1 MRRSTTACLT
11 AGASVN
17 ENYSIDRAT
26 TFGDFLRKR
35 KSIVFT
41 LFFIVSSILGYRDL
55 LAQLQ
60 TIDFET
66 TAGYTTTEF
75 IVTTNQFWKRFDKAN
90 EVAGTGTDDHSLTAP
105 VTGVQ
110 GNFYF
115 ASEDIDS
122 GPGNLERSL
131 LTNALSVI
139 ASQNLEARILVAA
152 PGTGYDASQDYLIIE
167 YSYDGA
173 IFTKIG
179 QFSGNAGAF
188 QVDTD
193 MNGIGDGTTLTLA
206 LTEYTFVVPKL
217 GTSLQIRVRGFSSGG
232 GEEIVFDNL
241 RVLGIPTTDVA
252 APTLVITRNPVTLG
266 TGFTTT
272 DASVSFNLAFNEIID
287 NATFTVA
294 DITVNNPGGV
304 TFTALTGGSLITSD
318 NQNYTLTVSGITAGD
333 GTLGITVGP
342 AISDLSANAMAAA
355 QGPSST
361 FIIDN
366 TATVSIGAPSA
377 TNANPG
383 SSVTYTITYTG
394 ADAVSLVNGNVSL
407 NTTGGAS
414 ASLNV
419 TGSGTATRT
428 VTLTSFTGN
437 GTVGISLVSAT
448 ATDLAGNTF
457 AAAGPSATINVDT
470 NPPTV
475 SVGAPSQAN
484 ANSAATVTFL
494 VTYSGATT
502 INLTNG
508 NVTLNG
514 PGTPATINVTNGT
527 TATPTVTLTGLSGN
541 GALGITI
548 AANTSSD
555 LAGNQNLAS
564 AASTTFTV
572 DNLAPTTTPTEPDMQ
587 AASDLGVS
595 TTDDITSDNTPAF
608 DGTAATGD
616 IVTLNS
622 NIDGNVGSVT
632 VSGGTY
638 NGLVARKARTGTI
651 TCTTGSSTVTS
662 PAVNTLFTTELTVGQ
677 KIYNAAGTLIGTISA
692 IGSNTSLT
700 LTGNAAVAVTAAGYS
715 TGLSDGTHTITA
727 IASDL
732 AGNTVTSD
740 PFTPLVIDTDPPAI
754 VSITPIQTP
763 TRGIIAMPGSISATS
778 TVATVTT
785 TDAQFLTNLFIGARI
800 RSTTDADIGQV
811 LSIESQNSLTL
822 TVGAANS
829 LAGAYALRFY
839 STATFDEPMNSST
852 ITSAD
857 FIETGD
863 GTLSTVA
870 AVTQGNQS
878 TAFKVHVSALLGD
891 NTNTRIDLTADG
903 YQDVAGN
910 SANAPLNGTQ
920 AITDNTA
927 PTFTARTPANNAYV
941 TTANVGYT
949 ITEANGALT
958 SGTVTWAQTG
968 GTVDLGSPHNITL
981 TGTELNTG
989 VRANAA
995 LTNGGAVNLIDGA
1008 EYTVSYSGTDAAGNT
1023 TAPTSN
1029 TLVTVDETPPSPF
1042 LTQGVVTTGAP
1053 VVANYWNADNTSVT
1067 VTVDIENEIT
1077 LNGGNIQLQGRVTP
1091 AGTFA
1096 NVGGTTA
1103 INGTDLTNGTKNVS
1117 ITDVQFEA
1125 IASLVDG
1132 SVIELRAVITDRA
1145 GNSTPGAA
1153 STTLLTVDRID
1164 PAVSNP
1170 NLVAGTDTG
1179 PSSTDDY
1186 TNDDTPDFDG
1196 TAEAAAFVELLDG
1209 GAVRGSFT
1217 ATGGGAWGPITA
1229 TTIGTGASTMTARAT
1244 DAAGNVGT
1252 SAGSLIVTVDQI
1264 VPPAITA
1271 GNVTTATVG
1280 GTLRTGYWNST
1291 NTSLNISVLVADEAS
1306 NSQVNGTIQIQA
1318 RTSVQADVSFSN
1330 LGTAVNIPSDN
1341 STQAVNILSA
1351 VLEAPHPAFAENNT
1365 MVFRAII
1372 TDRAGNTATSAN
1384 STSTRLVDQ
1393 TLPTAGAMTLT
1404 PNGAPSNS
1412 EVITWLFSEY
1422 INIDG
1427 DNPPVAD
1434 DGDTG
1439 MTGFTITNGG
1449 GAAIS
1454 TQTYEYD
1461 PSPGSP
1467 TPLQGRLVS
1476 ATDGW
1481 VSGTTVGYTS
1491 AGNITDLAGNE
1502 MADFSGAS
1510 LGDIVDP
1517 FLITGMVFNPN
1528 GGAAET
1534 ITFRLSEPL
1543 SLAEGAVLGF
1553 KVSQPG
1559 ANTVAT
1565 AAYSGKNSTETIT
1578 LTSPGNGTWTDA
1590 ITVSYVLADGNATDG
1605 AGRELTVITNEP
1617 ILLNTINIVSS
1628 NTNPVSGTLAKPGDI
1643 ITLTFTAARTLAANP
1658 TVTIG
1663 TPAQAATFG
1672 SLVGSI
1678 YTYTYN
1684 TTPNVINDGAIAI
1697 SITAD
1702 ETGPPAKQTI
1712 ASVTTNASSVTYDK
1726 IIPIAPPN
1734 IDFGANNPPIQDT
1747 GTSQTDNY
1755 TKTNSNL
1762 YFSGTGAEAN
1772 STIEL
1777 FDSGSSIAGASTTA
1791 DGTGAWNITVPAMAD
1806 GIYVL
1811 TVKSTDAAGNIS
1823 AASSA
1828 LLPSLTIDNT
1838 PPNVVSILRVNPPP
1852 INGWSTTNGTS
1863 ASSVTFRVTFDEEV
1877 TGIDLSGGGG
1887 GGGSSSFQRNF
1898 SGTVAMSAFGG
1909 ASFTTSNF
1917 VDITVNGISGTGQL
1931 SINYLDKD
1939 NVVNLVGDPVGGVGP
1954 GNGSFFS
1961 DFSPLNEYYTVVLPE
1976 PTASVTAFGQ
1986 STTTTSV
1993 TVNWSNAA
2001 IPTTQATHYLVRLK
2015 KSTSSFSPV
2024 SFTDGITGGIAGD
2037 DGVNYTDTD
2046 FSDGTLAAYL
2056 NHPSS
2061 NHTFTGL
2068 SSGTQY
2074 NIEVYPLTYT
2084 LNYGTDNWNYKFSA
2098 PLTGNTTTGVGTQT
2112 TIAPLTVAPTISS
2125 FIDTPGEI
2133 FDVFTFQIRDDGSS
2147 PLADVGPFKFSAL
2160 TIVPNGFN
2168 GISDWTQALGGAS
2181 LTASVGGT
2189 ITGTVQYNIFAV
2201 NTSSIVFNA
2210 GTSDDATDF
2219 GFIADDQVKTYTLS
2233 LWLKP
2238 DMDGALNLPAI
2249 IDGLRFGFLA
2259 SSVNFTLENSTGSQA
2274 SSQFFA
2280 GTAAQSGSAI
2290 AVDVDAS
2297 KLVFAASG
2305 TPGTNTNPQASI
2317 GVATPFSS
2325 SAAQDPEVYALDA
2338 NNNLDLDYE
2347 TASGNSGAISNTQ
2360 SLVQSV
2366 ASLSF
2371 TNGVLT
2377 LNPLS
2382 FTTAGINTQL
2392 IVAGVGAP
2400 AVTSATS
2407 TNVTAVISNT
2417 TTISDATVPA
2427 LELASFT
2434 SLTTALPASHNF
2446 DFTITD
2452 DVGVDGLNFTD
2463 NDGLP
2468 TRVQN
2473 VTITQSTNNGTNG
2486 GGDVATFDNWTL
2498 SIAGAQLTDG
2508 TSSVTIANP
2517 SANITG
2523 STLVFNVAGTSM
2535 ETVPNNGPKTYQL
2548 RIWLRNPVDATL
2560 RDILDNKDFAFAINQ
2575 GNLSLGAANTTST
2588 MAASSTSTGDG
2599 RNVVTVAAT
2608 QLDFITQWAALAA
2621 QNYDAALSPN
2631 PTAKARDANQNLD
2644 IGFNAATTV
2653 TAFDADGIGPKT
2665 YPLSNAAVTVNNG
2678 NITFNASLLVNSSGN
2693 GINGDISRLIL
2704 ASTGLTSANSNSFIL
2719 NYSGN
2724 SDIVRDGTFTH
2735 PTDIQFINN
2744 REAINLTA
2752 ANSIAL
2758 DRFLLR
2764 EGGASND
2771 ADGSKTKLQSITLN
2785 ITNHLNIRR
2794 IGLYDESNVEIQELD
2809 SLAFSAG
2816 GNITFSTFSN
2826 LFEANDD
2833 DRTTKRLTVRASF
2846 RAFVTDN
2853 QQMNVSVTAAAA
2865 GGVSSQLVPI
2875 SIAGDALGTDKNKIE
2890 VVATKIDFTTV
2901 PGSASISVPIAPPT
2915 TAQIIVS
2922 ARDVFANLD
2931 LDYNGTITATETNPS
2946 SDLLFHTLNDPT
2958 GAFSSGQKTYPAT
2971 FQFDV
2976 GDGNVQL
2983 TINSG
2988 AGSGAANVN
2997 AAAITGTSPVINVFS
3012 SFEST
3017 LTSLFGS
3024 SFLRNIN
3031 YINYQAANI
3040 TGAADGFKLD
3050 SLQLRDGGTDLIDA
3064 DGAATMLDDLTLGIS
3079 NPQSIQKIAIYTQD
3093 PITLVVTEIQE
3104 QANAAITVTNGY
3116 GQITF
3121 NNLNITAPD
3130 NKHMNIWVLATFNN
3144 TASVIQDRDTIQV
3157 SVLAATLATG
3167 SKFAPDATETG
3178 TIGGVAFSTVPF
3190 PPAATSIQ
3198 TGSIGAI
3205 NRLQVIATS
3214 LDFVTQPSDYAGI
3227 LEPIDGSPGA
3237 SAGGSTGIVHA
3248 RDLYAVIDTDFNYSA
3263 GVSAAA
3269 SPFQNLNPFTFVFNN
3284 GILNLT
3290 GMQYGNSGLGTLTVL
3305 ANGLNSN
3312 NEPWGTSERSEVV
3325 DAIHV
3330 TAIAPQNP
3338 ANGVIGTNSLKGGTS
3353 NIVIFGFDIFPTY
3366 ATAAEP
3372 DLKGFSIIFDTPFKT
3387 SSTTIFKN
3395 FKVFESAV
3403 GAYSTSNNVTTI
3415 IGTTIVEGQS
3425 PGLVTVGSRDMVTIT
3440 FPPGSYR
3447 SLRNRTQSTP
3457 LTYFLVVD
3465 VDATAN
3471 ISTPELT
3478 PQLRDGGYYT
3488 PTNAS
3493 ILTTAGSSS
3502 ANVIGTQFSFA
3513 STNPPILAS
3522 SVPANGA
3529 LNVDSL
3535 QSTIQLTFNV
3545 GVWSHDQYILLYER
3559 SSNQLIDTLKLTPLT
3574 NGFYPG
3580 PVAGSPSNP
3589 APLSFTVPFPDKFI
3603 PDSVYYITIAKGTFD
3618 PNTGT
3623 GTGISDDGFN
3633 LYGGISF
3640 NGGLYFKIASKKPPV
3655 MLSTN
3660 SNKYYPSP
3668 TGASVN
3674 ASFDQKEGTAYY
3686 MVVNQGNPTPTNNHI
3701 NGSDNTYSG
3710 TAVARGLFAI
3720 DQVAPNLNTETF
3732 TIAPSG
3738 VARTFDVW
3746 MYAENGAPVPVA
3758 TLAPYGKF
3766 IADAFT
3772 NNDFVVGAA
3781 GPTFSV
3787 DIPAASS
3794 SIYLNRP
3801 IYQICSNST
3810 VTLIDPIIIEESNAR
3825 NEFSGGVQNFNLL
3838 LPVGFTFDV
3847 NTAPLLQSSGGLD
3860 FDQSNVLNI
3869 GQFSYQYV
3877 NSTILRIRFTN
3888 TGNASHDKMI
3898 VSNLKV
3904 TASAPDLS
3912 GSIIRFAGN
3921 AFPLAPASLG
3931 DGALIAGIASNAA
3944 AALSFNNSYTT
3955 ANSFNDP
3962 PISIVNTV
3970 TAIPD
3975 NYVDPNPTLSPLT
3988 VRLFPTVPKGDYGPS
4003 TFSGTG
4009 ITDDILSL
4017 SGVPLNSAFT
4027 IIMTHVDLNGCISA
4041 KPELYEVYDHTRA
4054 MPALVDATYGTK
4066 DFITNPSYLLNL
4078 PPAAFTP
4085 ALNPADTISRYFKAG
4100 YNMIEL
4106 FANIPARVTAFD
4118 SANVALNTPTSQI
4131 MFGPAWQN
4139 LVRQIPEKKDST
4151 ENIAL
4156 SEFYRSYYWYYGIL
4170 MPLSST
4176 LDPYKYFDAFT
4187 PEGRK
4192 YFKGGSLGLVEFTG
4206 KFRST
4211 ADATVQIPIRQ
4222 EIEIFI
4228 PAIPVVEIDSLDI
4241 SGYDIADPLRPNPL
4255 TWQYGTPIVC
4265 QNGANITISGYP
4277 AATAGVSAGYFDI
4290 VDALNSADTL
4300 YSAKTPAKRY
4310 GGFLDNG
4317 NGTATLSPGVLKN
4330 SLGEFANLYK
4340 DIRIVYTYKDNASPI
4355 KGSGDLVIR
4364 ISPNPQ
4370 ASFSANSVLLSDNIP
4385 GFNATTIS
4393 GIANGRPASAL
4404 GYCEDN
4410 YIYFTNTTQF
4420 LDQNNLPVSG
4430 YIPQT
4435 NPVWTMGDPLNPRNT
4450 RNLTTDPGNASLP
4463 DSVIF
4468 KYNNFGKYDVT
4479 FSVASQYNCPS
4490 AVATAPIYVG
4500 VIPTPNF
4507 EMNGISTA
4515 TPVNVKSTTSISSSN
4530 SYPKSDTLTSLWYF
4544 GEPPV
4549 ADPAAMTYAAVNN
4562 YNYTTPGHYVVTL
4575 KAVTQITTLAV
4586 GGTVEPGCEISYQ
4599 RPVIIVPAINSTAVG
4614 AQLTDDFEDPNS
4626 LAQWQTD
4633 GTYLLNDVLVQGS
4646 SWARGVASKD
4656 SITSATNVWVT
4667 GVSTNYDTG
4676 EVAYLYSSAFDISLL
4691 QRPMVSFSNWVYMN
4705 QRNSGNDGVV
4715 LDFSTDTLNVT
4726 DPDKKWY
4733 RFGISGEGKNW
4744 YDRQGLASKPGSQLA
4759 YGAINPAGDFGWG
4772 SEGTGWVKSIHSL
4785 SPDVAAYPGA
4795 RTRVILRFA
4804 LASVGNGDQGMA
4816 IDSFR
4821 IGERTR
4827 IILVENFSNLGSPA
4841 SSKEKAQSDFLQGN
4855 FNGGA
4860 VVGRDFVKL
4869 VYHVG
4874 FPQPDPFN
4882 LDSPADPSARA
4893 LYYNVATTPYARL
4906 DGFAGNAFQSS
4917 QNIDFS
4923 NWGKKGFDDRTLEL
4937 ARAKLRFIE
4946 ADTTQDGAYKAQVR
4960 VTAIDSLP
4968 TSTIL
4973 HIVLAEKQVMLNT
4986 LSTEQQTLI
4995 NTGETTFE
5003 YVVKKMLPSA
5013 LGTKFTKVLNPLVPA
5028 DSAMTFPLMEW
5039 TPDNAE
5045 LYGPTNDMVI
5055 IAFLQNEIT
5064 REVYQAIMSPLIPDP
5079 PIVTGIEDPDYA
5091 KKINLFPNP
5100 ANHEVNIQLPA
5111 AVSKATP
5118 VAMFDTYGRMVY
5130 EGAFKTGEQTKTVS
5144 TTELAGGIYFI
5155 QISTPDGNI
5164 ARRKVM
5170 VIHH

>member
-17 ENYSIDRAT
+17 ENYSIDRINA
-26 TFGDFLRKR
+26 FGDFLRKR
-35 KSIVFT
+35 KYIVFT
-41 LFFIVSSILGYRDL
+41 LFIIASSFLGHRDL

-66 TAGYTTTEF
+66 AAGYTTTEF
-75 IVTTNQFWKRFDKAN
+75 IGTADQFWKRFDKAN
-90 EVAGTGTDDHSLTAP
+90 EAAGAGTDDHSLTAP

-139 ASQNLEARILVAA
+139 ASQSLEVRILVAA

-206 LTEYTFVVPKL
+206 LAEYTFVVPKL

-241 RVLGIPTTDVA
+241 RVLGVPTTDIA
-252 APTLVITRNPVTLG
+252 APTLAITLNPVTLG

-287 NATFTVA
+287 NSTFTVA

-304 TFTALTGGSLITSD
+304 TFTALTGGSLTTSD
-318 NQNYTLTVSGITAGD
+318 NQNYTLTINGITAGN

-383 SSVTYTITYTG
+383 SIVTYTITYTG

-437 GTVGISLVSAT
+437 GTVGISIAAST

-494 VTYSGATT
+494 VTYAGATT

-564 AASTTFTV
+564 AASTTFNV
-572 DNLAPTTTPTEPDMQ
+572 DNIPPGAPTIPNLTTDTGL
-587 AASDLGVS
+587 SS
-595 TTDDITSDNTPAF
+595 SDDITNDNTPNFSVTGAIGF
-608 DGTAATGD
+608 KLELLDGSTVLNTINSATG
-616 IVTLNS
+616 
-622 NIDGNVGSVT
+622 GSET
-632 VSGGTY
+632 MTSSSLTDGTY
-638 NGLVARKARTGTI
+638 NISARTTDLAGNTATSSALPNVVIDTQTPNVSSITPAMSLSRGFIPRTGTI
-651 TCTTGSSTVTS
+651 T
-662 PAVNTLFTTELTVGQ
+662 AVNTDPAVVGVGTAFLSELFVGAVIRDASGTTT
-677 KIYNAAGTLIGTISA
+677 IGTVFSIA
-692 IGSNTSLT
+692 DDFNLT
-700 LTGNAAVAVTAAGYS
+700 LTADANNNITAAGFSIRLYF
-715 TGLSDGTHTITA
+715 
-727 IASDL
+727 
-732 AGNTVTSD
+732 TVT
-740 PFTPLVIDTDPPAI
+740 F
-754 VSITPIQTP
+754 
-763 TRGIIAMPGSISATS
+763 
-778 TVATVTT
+778 
-785 TDAQFLTNLFIGARI
+785 N
-800 RSTTDADIGQV
+800 
-811 LSIESQNSLTL
+811 E
-822 TVGAANS
+822 
-829 LAGAYALRFY
+829 
-839 STATFDEPMNSST
+839 EMNSST
-852 ITSAD
+852 IATAD
-857 FIETGD
+857 FSHTGAATGNTVLSVGPVTA
-863 GTLSTVA
+863 GTKSQSFRVSVDPSGNGLSEVEKLA
-870 AVTQGNQS
+870 
-878 TAFKVHVSALLGD
+878 TAC
-891 NTNTRIDLTADG
+891 N
-903 YQDVAGN
+903 DVAGN
-910 SANAPLNGTQ
+910 ANSATYSVGTE
-920 AITDNTA
+920 ATIDNIT
-927 PTFTARTPANNAYV
+927 PTFTARTPADNAYV

-949 ITEANGALT
+949 ITETNGALT
-958 SGTVTWAQTG
+958 SGTVTWTRTG
-968 GTVDLGSPHNITL
+968 GTADPGSPHTITL
-981 TGTELNTG
+981 TGAELNTG

-995 LTNGGAVNLIDGA
+995 LTNGGAVNLIDGT
-1008 EYTVSYSGTDAAGNT
+1008 EYTVSYSGTDAAGNIS
-1023 TAPTSN
+1023 APTSN
-1029 TLVTVDETPPSPF
+1029 TLVTIDETPPNAF
-1042 LTQGVVTTGAP
+1042 ATQGVVTTGAP
-1053 VVANYWNADNTSVT
+1053 VVANYWNADNTGVT
-1067 VTVDIENEIT
+1067 VTVDIENETT

-1117 ITDVQFEA
+1117 ITDVQFEG
-1125 IASLVDG
+1125 ITSLVDG
-1132 SVIELRAVITDRA
+1132 SVIELRAVIRDRA
-1145 GNSTPGAA
+1145 GNSTPGSA

-1164 PAVSNP
+1164 PVVSNP

-1209 GAVRGSFT
+1209 GAVRGSFI
-1217 ATGGGAWGPITA
+1217 ATGGGAWGSITA

-1252 SAGSLIVTVDQI
+1252 SAGSLIVTVDQTLPGAFTTGTTGI
-1264 VPPAITA
+1264 PADGSTSR
-1271 GNVTTATVG
+1271 N
-1280 GTLRTGYWNST
+1280 GYWNST
-1291 NTSLNISVLVADEAS
+1291 NLSLNVTTPIANDATLVS
-1306 NSQVNGTIQIQA
+1306 GTIQLQMRRSID
-1318 RTSVQADVSFSN
+1318 ADVAFTN
-1330 LGTAVNIPSDN
+1330 LGTTFNIPTANVSQ
-1341 STQAVNILSA
+1341 TVNILA
-1351 VLEAPHPAFAENNT
+1351 GVLEVHGAFAETNT
-1365 MVFRAII
+1365 LVFRALIR
-1372 TDRAGNTATSAN
+1372 DRAGNLTTGAN

-1393 TLPTAGAMTLT
+1393 ILPTAGIMTLT
-1404 PNGAPSNS
+1404 PNGSGAN
-1412 EVITWLFSEY
+1412 EVVTWLFSEY

-1427 DNPPVAD
+1427 DNPPVSD
-1434 DGDTG
+1434 DVNTA
-1439 MTGFTITNGG
+1439 MTGFTVANA
-1449 GAAIS
+1449 GAVAIGVA
-1454 TQTYEYD
+1454 TYEFD
-1461 PSPGSP
+1461 PPGGTLP
-1467 TPLQGRLVS
+1467 TSLQGRFES
-1476 ATDGW
+1476 ASGTGW
-1481 VSGTTVGYTS
+1481 TSTTTVGYTS

-1502 MADFSGAS
+1502 MADFAGTSI
-1510 LGDIVDP
+1510 GDAVAP
-1517 FLITGMVFNPN
+1517 YLVTGMVFHPS
-1528 GGAAET
+1528 GGTANRET

-1553 KVSQPG
+1553 KVSQP
-1559 ANTVAT
+1559 AVNTIAT
-1565 AAYSGKNSTETIT
+1565 GVYSGKNTTETIT
-1578 LTSPGNGTWTDA
+1578 LTSPVDGAWTDA
-1590 ITVSYVLADGNATDG
+1590 VTVSYVLADGDVTDG
-1605 AGRELTVITNEP
+1605 GGTNELGVITNEP
-1617 ILLNTINIVSS
+1617 ILLNTINIVSN

-1643 ITLTFTAARTLAANP
+1643 ITLTFTAARTLASNP

-1672 SLVGSI
+1672 SLVASV

-1684 TTPNVINDGAIAI
+1684 TAPNVINDGSIAI

-1755 TKTNSNL
+1755 TKTNTNL

-1777 FDSGSSIAGASTTA
+1777 FDNGSAIGGASTTA
-1791 DGTGAWNITVPAMAD
+1791 DGSGAWNIIVPAMAD
-1806 GIYVL
+1806 GIYVI
-1811 TVKSTDAAGNIS
+1811 TAKSTDAAGNIS
-1823 AASSA
+1823 TASSA

-1898 SGTVAMSAFGG
+1898 SGTVSMSAFGG

-1939 NVVNLVGDPVGGVGP
+1939 NVENLVGDPVGGVGN

-1961 DFSPLNEYYTVVLPE
+1961 DFSPLNEYYTIVLPE

-1993 TVNWSNAA
+1993 TVSWNNAVL
-2001 IPTTQATHYLVRLK
+2001 PTTQATHYLVRLK
-2015 KSTSSFSPV
+2015 KSTSTFSPV

-2037 DGVNYTDTD
+2037 DGVDYTDSD
-2046 FSDGTLAAYL
+2046 FSDGTLAAYV

-2061 NHTFTGL
+2061 LHSFTGL
-2068 SSGTQY
+2068 ASGTQY

-2084 LNYGTDNWNYKFSA
+2084 LDYGTDNWNYKFSA
-2098 PLTGNTTTGVGTQT
+2098 PLTGNATTGVGTQT
-2112 TIAPLTVAPTISS
+2112 TIAAVTVAPTISS
-2125 FIDTPGEI
+2125 LIDTPGEI
-2133 FDVFTFQIRDDGSS
+2133 FDVFSFQIRDDGAS
-2147 PLADVGPFKFSAL
+2147 PLVDGAPFKFSAL

-2189 ITGTVQYNIFAV
+2189 ITGTVQYNIFAA

-2280 GTAAQSGSAI
+2280 GTSAQSGSAI

-2297 KLVFAASG
+2297 KLVFAAPG
-2305 TPGTNTNPQASI
+2305 TPGINTNPQASI

-2325 SAAQDPEVYALDA
+2325 SAAQDPEVYALDV

-2347 TASGNSGAISNTQ
+2347 TASGNAGSISNTQ
-2360 SLVQSV
+2360 SLGQSV

-2382 FTTAGINTQL
+2382 FTTAGVNTQL
-2392 IVAGVGAP
+2392 VIAGVGAP

-2417 TTISDATVPA
+2417 TTISDATTPA
-2427 LELASFT
+2427 TELASFT
-2434 SLTTALPASHNF
+2434 SLTNALPALHNF

-2452 DVGVDGLNFTD
+2452 DVGVDAVNFTD

-2473 VTITQSTNNGTNG
+2473 VTITQNTNNGTNG

-2508 TSSVTIANP
+2508 ISSVTITNP

-2548 RIWLRNPVDATL
+2548 RIWLLNPVDATL

-2588 MAASSTSTGDG
+2588 MAASSTNTGDG

-2608 QLDFITQWAALAA
+2608 QLDFITQWTALAA

-2693 GINGDISRLIL
+2693 GTNGDISRLVL

-2809 SLAFSAG
+2809 STALVAG
-2816 GNITFSTFSN
+2816 GGTITFSTFSN

-2853 QQMNVSVTAAAA
+2853 QQMNVSITAAAA
-2865 GGVSSQLVPI
+2865 GGISSQLVPI

-2958 GAFSSGQKTYPAT
+2958 GAFSGGQKTYPAT

-3017 LTSLFGS
+3017 LTSLFGA

-3064 DGAATMLDDLTLGIS
+3064 DGAATTLDDLTVGIS
-3079 NPQSIQKIAIYTQD
+3079 NPQSIQKIAVYTQD

-3144 TASVIQDRDTIQV
+3144 TAAVIQDRDTIQV

-3237 SAGGSTGIVHA
+3237 STGGSTGIVHA

-3269 SPFQNLNPFTFVFNN
+3269 SPFQNLAPFTFVFNN

-3290 GMQYGNSGLGTLTVL
+3290 GMQYGNSGLGTLTIL

-3415 IGTTIVEGQS
+3415 VGTTVVEGQS
-3425 PGLVTVGSRDMVTIT
+3425 PGMVTVGSRDMVTVT

-3488 PTNAS
+3488 QTNAS

-3686 MVVNQGNPTPTNNHI
+3686 MVVNQGNPAPTNNHI

-3710 TAVARGLFAI
+3710 TIVARGQFAI

-3758 TLAPYGKF
+3758 TLAPYGGF

-3847 NTAPLLQSSGGLD
+3847 NTAPVLQSSGGLD

-3898 VSNLKV
+3898 ISNLKV

-3931 DGALIAGIASNAA
+3931 DGAFIAGIASNAA

-4041 KPELYEVYDHTRA
+4041 KPELYEVYDHTQA
-4054 MPALVDATYGTK
+4054 IPALVNATYGTK
-4066 DFITNPSYLLNL
+4066 DFITNPNYLLSL
-4078 PPAAFTP
+4078 PPAPFTT

-4118 SANVALNTPTSQI
+4118 SANMALNTPTSQI

-4139 LVRQIPEKKDST
+4139 LVQQIPEKKDST

-4156 SEFYRSYYWYYGIL
+4156 SEFYRSYYWYYGVL

-4228 PAIPVVEIDSLDI
+4228 PAIPVVEIDLLDI

-4255 TWQYGTPIVC
+4255 TWPLGTPIFC
-4265 QNGANITISGYP
+4265 QNGSDITINGYP
-4277 AATAGVSAGYFDI
+4277 LATAGISAAYFDI
-4290 VDALNSADTL
+4290 VDASNNADTL
-4300 YSAKTPAKRY
+4300 YSSKTPAKRY
-4310 GGFLDNG
+4310 GGFTDNG
-4317 NGTATLSPGVLKN
+4317 NGTATLDPGALRN
-4330 SLGEFANLYK
+4330 SLLQFANNYK

-4370 ASFSANSVLLSDNIP
+4370 ASFSANSVLLSDNIL
-4385 GFNATTIS
+4385 GFDANTIS

-4410 YIYFTNTTQF
+4410 FIYFTNTTQF
-4420 LDQNNLPVSG
+4420 LDQNNLPVAG

-4435 NPVWTMGDPLNPRNT
+4435 NPAWTMGDPLNPRNT
-4450 RNLTTDPGNASLP
+4450 RNLTTDPSNVSLP

-4479 FSVASQYNCPS
+4479 FYVESQYNCPS
-4490 AVATAPIYVG
+4490 AVVTAPIYVG

-4515 TPVNVKSTTSISSSN
+4515 TPVNVRSTTSISSGN

-4549 ADPAAMTYAAVNN
+4549 ADPAAMTYAAANN
-4562 YNYTTPGHYVVTL
+4562 YNYATPGHYVITL

-4599 RPVIIVPAINSTAVG
+4599 RPVIIVPSLDITAVG
-4614 AQLTDDFEDPNS
+4614 AEALDNFES
-4626 LAQWQTD
+4626 ALASDQWQPSD
-4633 GTYLLNDVLVQGS
+4633 LNPLAS
-4646 SWARGVASKD
+4646 SWERGVP
-4656 SITSATNVWVT
+4656 SATDNVSVDFTEAPFSTSNNVWA
-4667 GVSTNYDTG
+4667 TNLNGNYNAG
-4676 EVAYLYSSAFDISLL
+4676 EVSFLYSPSYDLSNLARPKVGFD
-4691 QRPMVSFSNWVYMN
+4691 QVAYMG
-4705 QRNSGNDGVV
+4705 GNDGVA
-4715 LDFSTDTLNVT
+4715 LEFSTDTFNIA
-4726 DPDKKWY
+4726 DPLKKWY
-4733 RFGISGEGKNW
+4733 RVGGLNDTGNNW
-4744 YDRQGLASKPGSQLA
+4744 YNESGLASSPGDQLDNA
-4759 YGAINPAGDFGWG
+4759 TNISSGEFGW
-4772 SEGTGWVKSIHSL
+4772 STTLDSIFHSQHTL
-4785 SPDVAAYPGA
+4785 SPDLPTGL
-4795 RTRVILRFA
+4795 RTHVIFRFA
-4804 LASVGNGDQGMA
+4804 LASIPGSAQLGFAFDN
-4816 IDSFR
+4816 FR
-4821 IGERTR
+4821 VGERTR
-4827 IILVENFSNLGSPA
+4827 TILVENFTNVGNPLAISGTNVENRENNYLNTQ
-4841 SSKEKAQSDFLQGN
+4841 AQFT
-4855 FNGGA
+4855 NGA
-4860 VVGRDFVKL
+4860 DVVKIN
-4869 VYHVG
+4869 YHVG
-4874 FPQPDPFN
+4874 FPGLDPFN
-4882 LDSPADPSARA
+4882 ADYPADPGARA
-4893 LYYNVATTPYARL
+4893 LFYNVGETPLARL
-4906 DGFAGNAFQSS
+4906 DGSRSNDPQKKY
-4917 QNIDFS
+4917 FS
-4923 NWGKKGFDDRTLEL
+4923 EWGLAKFNERTLQL
-4937 ARAKLRFIE
+4937 ADAAIQI
-4946 ADTTQDGAYKAQVR
+4946 TTNALPSGAFEVSVL
-4960 VTAIDSLP
+4960 VTAKANLP
-4968 TSTIL
+4968 EDTTIL
-4973 HIVLAEKQVMLNT
+4973 HIAFVEA
-4986 LSTEQQTLI
+4986 STAKTDLPDIADQ
-4995 NTGETTFE
+4995 NMVVTGETNFE
-5003 YVVKKMLPSA
+5003 YVMKKMVPSA
-5013 LGTKFTKVLNPLVPA
+5013 LGTRFDTPLLKDQPRSFGPFEWSPDLTK
-5028 DSAMTFPLMEW
+5028 
-5039 TPDNAE
+5039 
-5045 LYGPTNDMVI
+5045 LYGANDDLAVVV
-5055 IAFLQNEIT
+5055 FLQNEIT
-5064 REVYQAIMSPLIPDP
+5064 KEIYQTAISGLLPDP
-5079 PIVTGIEDPDYA
+5079 TLVTGIEDPDYA
-5091 KKINLFPNP
+5091 KKIHLYPNP
-5100 ANHEVNIQLPA
+5100 ANREVNIQLPS
-5111 AVSKATP
+5111 AVNKTTP
-5118 VAMFDTYGRMVY
+5118 VAMFDTYGRLVY
-5130 EGAFKTGEQTKTVS
+5130 ESAFTTGEQNKVVNTN
-5144 TTELAGGIYFI
+5144 ELAGGVYII
-5155 QISTPDGNI
+5155 QISTPDGNM

-5170 VIHH
+5170 VVHR